1 MAEDNDHAA
10 GGNPALPSPAIPHN
24 VVWGISQPAY
34 VEMTWLQQW
43 AMKQAAGWFS
53 KGSSDHRASQ
63 RSRKWLIAVPLS
75 GYIPTRA
82 IVGLFPLDPTW
93 LYSR

>member
-1 MAEDNDHAA
+1 VAEDNDHAA

-34 VEMTWLQQW
+34 VEMTWLQQG

-53 KGSSDHRASQ
+53 
-63 RSRKWLIAVPLS
+63 
-75 GYIPTRA
+75 
-82 IVGLFPLDPTW
+82 
-93 LYSR
+93 